1 MSSRA
6 TPLGKHPQDLQK
18 FQGQECSFP
27 QTPNPKLQHSQELGA
42 PSCWARAGFPRRRC
56 FLQPQQEAQS
66 CPPQADVN
74 PGGVFFPFSYLKR
87 KQNSLHSP
95 HVKCCSC
102 CRQTIILQSHNDPGT
117 EKRGKVCTPPQ
128 PSLGESKPRSLRI
141 KLTVEE
147 QQEVGRRAGERTGK
161 EETESLKVRTNV
173 NLTPVLYEQH
183 TASLLDK

>member
-1 MSSRA
+1 MSSGD

-56 FLQPQQEAQS
+56 LLQPQQEAQP
-66 CPPQADVN
+66 CPPLADVN

-117 EKRGKVCTPPQ
+117 EKRGKVCTPPR
-128 PSLGESKPRSLRI
+128 PSLGESTFGKAQVAEDQ
-141 KLTVEE
+141 THCGGTTGGGEA
-147 QQEVGRRAGERTGK
+147 GRREDREGGNRKFKGQNKCQPNTS
-161 EETESLKVRTNV
+161 TV
-173 NLTPVLYEQH
+173 
-183 TASLLDK
+183 